1 MLKKE
6 GLEAQ
11 NGFTGGR
18 GCSDGSFRLRQALKW
33 RREHGL
39 ESWVLF
45 VDLAKA
51 FDSVPRDVLWAVL
64 AKFGIPP
71 HLLGVIKRMHG
82 GLLVSFGIGEEKV
95 EVSNT
100 AGVKQGGSMAP
111 VLFIF
116 VMQACIEKLGDTWP
130 VGKLEFRTN
139 TRTTWVRGGKVSGT
153 D

>member
-1 MLKKE
+1 MLKEWVTMRLKMLPKKGDLQDLNNWRGIMLLDAASKLVSMIIANRLDRVLKEE

-18 GCSDGSFRLRQALKW
+18 GCSDGSFSLRQALKR

-45 VDLAKA
+45 VDLVKA

-71 HLLGVIKRMHG
+71 HLLLSLIH
-82 GLLVSFGIGEEKV
+82 I
-95 EVSNT
+95 
-100 AGVKQGGSMAP
+100 
-111 VLFIF
+111 
-116 VMQACIEKLGDTWP
+116 
-130 VGKLEFRTN
+130 
-139 TRTTWVRGGKVSGT
+139 
-153 D
+153 